1 MTLRVRAKGQFV
13 LREDNKSAV
22 DFVVGKVQGLELWLI
37 WQHETASMCLLLLF
51 AWVLHCSG
59 CVSLFP
65 VLLCFLELP

>member
-37 WQHETASMCLLLLF
+37 
-51 AWVLHCSG
+51 
-59 CVSLFP
+59 
-65 VLLCFLELP
+65 